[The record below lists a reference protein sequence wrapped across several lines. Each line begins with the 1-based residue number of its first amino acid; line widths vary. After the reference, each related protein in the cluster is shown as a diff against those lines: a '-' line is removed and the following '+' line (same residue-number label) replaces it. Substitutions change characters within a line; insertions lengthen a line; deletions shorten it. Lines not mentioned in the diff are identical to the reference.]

1 MTQTAM
7 TTMDSAAVL
16 ERVVVGGN
24 LAELKPA
31 ERMLYYKAVCESVG
45 LNPLT
50 KPFEYITL
58 NGKLTLYAKRDC
70 TDQLRSIK
78 GVSITRLER
87 EAVEGV
93 YTVTAYAQD
102 DKGRTDSAIGA
113 VPIAGLQG
121 EAKANAMMKAET
133 KAKRRVTLSLCGLG
147 MLDESETESIPGAV
161 IGEPTTVVTKS
172 GGDAPSATIEDEERN
187 TLCAEAIR
195 LSKKLK
201 LTQKDREGFKLE
213 YLGGKDIYAAD
224 LSALYD
230 MVKAMKK
237 QAGEEEGPAA

>member
-1 MTQTAM
+1 MSTAEM
-7 TTMDSAAVL
+7 ATMDSAAVL

-31 ERMLYYKAVCESVG
+31 ERMMYYKAVCESVG

-58 NGKLTLYAKRDC
+58 NGKLTLYARRDC
-70 TDQLRSIK
+70 TDQLRTIK
-78 GVSITRLER
+78 GVSITKLER

-113 VPIAGLQG
+113 VPIQGLQG

-161 IGEPTTVVTKS
+161 LGEPTIVTTK
-172 GGDAPSATIEDEERN
+172 GAPVADIEEEERN

-195 LSKKLK
+195 LAKKLK
-201 LTQKDREGFKLE
+201 LTPKDREGFKLE
-213 YLGGKDIYAAD
+213 FLGGKDIYAAD
-224 LSALYD
+224 LSGLAD
-230 MVKAMKK
+230 MVKAMRKN
-237 QAGEEEGPAA
+237 AGEGEEAPAA